1 LTEREAPLE
10 ITGILGVEAGNAVR
24 PSSVVEAERIMQAAA
39 SDGRTLA
46 FAGGGTELGY
56 GNPPER
62 IDTLV
67 RTDRLNAIVE
77 YAPADM
83 IVTVEAGLTLA
94 QLQTTLAPQRQRLA
108 LDSPLPERATLG
120 GLIATNGFGPLRA
133 RFGTLRD
140 LIVGITIVRA
150 DGTRARGG
158 GKVVKN
164 VAGFD
169 LPKLMVGALGT
180 LGMIATATFKLHPLP
195 ETSRWLRVVVPT
207 ARGVGEFCSAIVAR
221 RLEPSA
227 VLAFRTGRAFE
238 MGVLFE
244 GFAAGVDDQSAALAA
259 LADARTYS
267 IDEAPGDVIPRAHER
282 VRRFG
287 SVRLRLS
294 AAPTE
299 IERIAEG
306 ALVPLEGAFEESY
319 AVLYPTLGTA
329 FVSGDPGEAGTFVR
343 SVLAARA
350 ALEGCGGNLVV
361 LDMPARAFGGLL
373 DRFGELPDSF
383 FLMERLKERFDPER
397 RLNRGR
403 FLGGL

>member
-10 ITGILGVEAGNAVR
+10 ITGILGVEAGNVVR
-24 PSSVVEAERIMQAAA
+24 PGSLAEAERVMQAAA
-39 SDGRTLA
+39 SDGRALA

-56 GNPPER
+56 GNLPER
-62 IDTLV
+62 IDTLI
-67 RTDRLNAIVE
+67 RTDRLNAVVE
-77 YAPADM
+77 YTPADM

-94 QLQTTLAPQRQRLA
+94 QLQATLAPQRQRLA
-108 LDSPLPERATLG
+108 LDPPVPERATLG

-140 LIVGITIVRA
+140 LIVGISLVRA

-195 ETSRWLRVVVPT
+195 ETSRWLRVVVPS
-207 ARGVGEFCSAIVAR
+207 ARGVGEFCAAIVAR

-227 VLAFRTGRAFE
+227 VLAFPTGRAFE
-238 MGVLFE
+238 VGVLFE

-259 LADARTYS
+259 LADAQTYS

-282 VRRFG
+282 ARRFG

-294 AAPTE
+294 AAPSE
-299 IERIAEG
+299 LERIAEE
-306 ALVPLEGAFEESY
+306 ALVPLEAAFDESY

-329 FVSGDPGEAGTFVR
+329 FVSGDPGESGNFAR

-350 ALEGCGGNLVV
+350 ALESCGGNLVV

-383 FLMERLKERFDPER
+383 FLMERLKARFDPER

>member
-1 LTEREAPLE
+1 MTEREAPLE

-24 PSSVVEAERIMQAAA
+24 PASVAEAERIMQAAA

-94 QLQTTLAPQRQRLA
+94 QLQATLAPHGQRLA
-108 LDSPLPERATLG
+108 LDPPVPERATLG
-120 GLIATNGFGPLRA
+120 GLIATNAFGPLRA

-207 ARGVGEFCSAIVAR
+207 ARGVGEFCAALVAR

-267 IDEAPGDVIPRAHER
+267 IDEAPGDIIPRAHER
-282 VRRFG
+282 ARRYG

-299 IERIAEG
+299 IERLTEE
-306 ALVPLEGAFEESY
+306 ALVPLEGAFEDSY

-329 FVSGDPGEAGTFVR
+329 FVSGEPGEAASFAR

-350 ALEGCGGNLVV
+350 ALESCGGNLVV
-361 LDMPARAFGGLL
+361 VEMPARAFGGLL
-373 DRFGELPDSF
+373 DRFGELPESF

-403 FLGGL
+403 FLGGI

>member
-227 VLAFRTGRAFE
+227 VLSDRTRLRDGRA
-238 MGVLFE
+238 L
-244 GFAAGVDDQSAALAA
+244 
-259 LADARTYS
+259 
-267 IDEAPGDVIPRAHER
+267 
-282 VRRFG
+282 RRFRG
-287 SVRLRLS
+287 GRGRS
-294 AAPTE
+294 
-299 IERIAEG
+299 ERGPCRTCRCA
-306 ALVPLEGAFEESY
+306 
-319 AVLYPTLGTA
+319 
-329 FVSGDPGEAGTFVR
+329 
-343 SVLAARA
+343 
-350 ALEGCGGNLVV
+350 NV
-361 LDMPARAFGGLL
+361 LDR
-373 DRFGELPDSF
+373 
-383 FLMERLKERFDPER
+383 
-397 RLNRGR
+397 
-403 FLGGL
+403 

>member
-24 PSSVVEAERIMQAAA
+24 PASVAEAERIMQAAA

-94 QLQTTLAPQRQRLA
+94 QLQATLAPHGQRLA
-108 LDSPLPERATLG
+108 LDPPVPERATLG
-120 GLIATNGFGPLRA
+120 GLIATNAFGPLRA

-207 ARGVGEFCSAIVAR
+207 ARGVGEFCAALVAR

-267 IDEAPGDVIPRAHER
+267 IDEAPGDIIPRAHER
-282 VRRFG
+282 VRRYG

-299 IERIAEG
+299 IERLTEE
-306 ALVPLEGAFEESY
+306 ALVPLEGAFEDSY

-329 FVSGDPGEAGTFVR
+329 FVSGEPGEAASFAR

-350 ALEGCGGNLVV
+350 ALESCGGNLVV
-361 LDMPARAFGGLL
+361 VEMPARAFGGLL
-373 DRFGELPDSF
+373 DRFGELPESC
-383 FLMERLKERFDPER
+383 LLLVRRKESVDTER

-403 FLGGL
+403 FLGGI